1 MLQIDE
7 WFRKPVRKTTV
18 VAPVAGVK
26 GLSPKKTDETDKES
40 LEKPQEEYP
49 ETDIDDMFEPEPVR
63 TRRSEF
69 KPKKRLFPAKTPE
82 KTDELEQPMND
93 IEVSPVEAGSMAE
106 TEELEQITEKIGLD
120 VSDMI
125 DMEKEDV
132 LLKQI
137 DEFREKAKQLQEL
150 MNNRENKAKELQD
163 VVDERSAQADE
174 LDSLIQVRQ
183 GEADKIMNNVSEKID
198 TMSAGV
204 RQELTGLEGTLQKEV
219 SGLTQNL
226 TQEIS
231 QSTEKTRQ
239 MFEAATKNLID
250 QNTKSLEGLK
260 DQLEQ
265 LGQLDQI
272 GELSTEMNT
281 TISTLK
287 TDIADKIH
295 AEDVKCYRNIQA
307 SMDEQSKLLAEGD
320 EKTRQHVRELMES
333 LDARVKK
340 QSRLGMVTLVFS
352 VLDFVGI
359 LGIVVLLLLL

>member
-1 MLQIDE
+1 
-7 WFRKPVRKTTV
+7 
-18 VAPVAGVK
+18 
-26 GLSPKKTDETDKES
+26 
-40 LEKPQEEYP
+40 
-49 ETDIDDMFEPEPVR
+49 
-63 TRRSEF
+63 
-69 KPKKRLFPAKTPE
+69 
-82 KTDELEQPMND
+82 
-93 IEVSPVEAGSMAE
+93 
-106 TEELEQITEKIGLD
+106 
-120 VSDMI
+120 
-125 DMEKEDV
+125 MEKEDV